1 MNNLDNLEIK
11 HKTPLNVRKTLAE
24 ALVLS
29 KINYCNIVYSQV
41 QVYLIN
47 RLQRIQNTTAGYVL
61 NKYANIND
69 VISLNWLPI
78 NENIQFSTV
87 KMTYLAL
94 HDPNWPKYLS
104 VELEQKKRNT

>member
-1 MNNLDNLEIK
+1 M
-11 HKTPLNVRKTLAE
+11 LNVLN
-24 ALVLS
+24 
-29 KINYCNIVYSQV
+29 IN
-41 QVYLIN
+41 
-47 RLQRIQNTTAGYVL
+47 VL

-94 HDPNWPKYLS
+94 RGIRTEEAKS
-104 VELEQKKRNT
+104 T